1 MIYLVT
7 DEQLAEVED
16 AYVKDDCA
24 NCVFADKCRPLNSFN
39 CFEGY
44 FRFVAD
50 IEQEDFSNIETEE
63 LAKLGGKINA
73 VVASRRKAERD
84 AKIADLRNRY
94 RSIVEEANELG
105 IEL

>member
-7 DEQLAEVED
+7 DEQIAEVED
-16 AYVKDDCA
+16 AYVEDDCT
-24 NCVFADKCRPLNSFN
+24 NCVFADKCAPLNSYN

-50 IEQEDFSNIETEE
+50 LKQKDFSNIETEE
-63 LAKLGGKINA
+63 LARLGGKINA
-73 VVASRRKAERD
+73 VVANRRKVERE
-84 AKIADLRNRY
+84 AKIADLRERY
-94 RSIVEEANELG
+94 ERIVQEANELC